1 MTAIPGDLRYSAD
14 HPWVCVDTGTSLVR
28 AGLTDFAQQSLGDVV
43 EVTLPRIGATVTAG
57 DACGDIESA
66 KTADLAA
73 PVTGTVCAHND
84 DLTPIPELV
93 NADPCGQ
100 GWMPRSTLT
109 PPRWTRSS
117 LA

>member
-1 MTAIPGDLRYSAD
+1 MVG
-14 HPWVCVDTGTSLVR
+14 
-28 AGLTDFAQQSLGDVV
+28 
-43 EVTLPRIGATVTAG
+43 VTLPRIGATVTAG
-57 DACGDIESA
+57 EACGDIESA

-109 PPRWTRSS
+109 PPRWTSS
-117 LA
+117 ALA